1 MYFAKTSAMKH
12 KQKIT
17 ALLIGSLLSLHLLGS
32 GKTTISSDTS
42 ITAFEK
48 QSLSFMREE
57 EKLAYDVYTLMY
69 SKWSLMPFQNI
80 SNSESNHMAAV
91 KTLLDRYEL
100 KDPAQ
105 TSGVFVNTTL
115 QQLYQTL
122 ITQGNSGEIEAL
134 QVGAAIEEID
144 IRDLKEQLLQIKKED
159 IRIVYGNLMRGSRN
173 HLRAFVSNLS
183 MRGITYKPQYLGQQE
198 FDEIINSPKERGGM
212 NGGRNNQNQ

>member
-1 MYFAKTSAMKH
+1 MKH
-12 KQKIT
+12 KQKIA
-17 ALLIGSLLSLHLLGS
+17 ALLIGSLFSLHLLGS
-32 GKTTISSDTS
+32 DKTTISSDTS

-57 EKLAYDVYTLMY
+57 EKLAFDVYTLMY

-122 ITQGNSGEIEAL
+122 ITKGNSSEIEAL

-159 IRIVYGNLMRGSRN
+159 IRLVYGNLMRGSRN
-173 HLRAFVSNLS
+173 HLRAFVYNLS
-183 MRGITYKPQYLGQQE
+183 MRGITYKPQYLDQQE

-212 NGGRNNQNQ
+212 NGGRNSQNQ

>member
-1 MYFAKTSAMKH
+1 MKH

-17 ALLIGSLLSLHLLGS
+17 ALLIGSLLSLHLLGG
-32 GKTTISSDTS
+32 GKTTTSSDTS

-57 EKLAYDVYTLMY
+57 EKLAFDVYTLMY

-105 TSGVFVNTTL
+105 NSGVFVNTTL
-115 QQLYQTL
+115 QHLYQTL
-122 ITQGNSGEIEAL
+122 IAKGNSSEIEAL

-159 IRIVYGNLMRGSRN
+159 IRIVYENLMRGSRN
-173 HLRAFVSNLS
+173 HLRAFVYNLS

-198 FDEIINSPKERGGM
+198 FDEIMKSPKERGGM
-212 NGGRNNQNQ
+212 NQGRNNQNQ